1 MASWGRAMAFTRG
14 FAQSSAIFF
23 GTALGQALFSFL
35 RGARS
40 GGWVV
45 RWERTVAV
53 VSYALAQSKA
63 SARLAA
69 LFFTLLA
76 QASVLQAASPLVPGC
91 VRGSNSVRLYT
102 LNEPADCSSELRAL
116 ALQGGGS

>member
-1 MASWGRAMAFTRG
+1 MA
-14 FAQSSAIFF
+14 
-23 GTALGQALFSFL
+23 
-35 RGARS
+35 
-40 GGWVV
+40 

-53 VSYALAQSKA
+53 VSYTLAQSKA

-91 VRGSNSVRLYT
+91 VRGSIRYGRIRST
-102 LNEPADCSSELRAL
+102 SLRTAL
-116 ALQGGGS
+116 ANYAH

>member
-1 MASWGRAMAFTRG
+1 MA
-14 FAQSSAIFF
+14 
-23 GTALGQALFSFL
+23 
-35 RGARS
+35 
-40 GGWVV
+40 

-76 QASVLQAASPLVPGC
+76 QASVLRAASPLVPAGC
-91 VRGSNSVRLYT
+91 VRGSNSVRPYA

-116 ALQGGGS
+116 AFCSAALPESLSLWQPGGAMDHAHRCRY

>member
-1 MASWGRAMAFTRG
+1 MA
-14 FAQSSAIFF
+14 
-23 GTALGQALFSFL
+23 
-35 RGARS
+35 
-40 GGWVV
+40 

-53 VSYALAQSKA
+53 VSYTLAQSKA

-91 VRGSNSVRLYT
+91 VRGSNSVRPYT

-116 ALQGGGS
+116 AFCYATSS